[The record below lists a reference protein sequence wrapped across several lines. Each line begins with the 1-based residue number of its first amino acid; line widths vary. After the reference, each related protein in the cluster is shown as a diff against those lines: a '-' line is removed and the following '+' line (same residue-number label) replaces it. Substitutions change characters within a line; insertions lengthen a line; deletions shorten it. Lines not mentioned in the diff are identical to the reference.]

1 MVWNGRFISLT
12 TLSLT
17 QLQINL
23 FFNLFLGK
31 EGTWHS
37 SAQLVYAT
45 FHYAKSWWWGRRPHH
60 QDFSG
65 FLVSVCINSTDWKW
79 QLSLSLYWINSK
91 PFQIT
96 FGFPKPP
103 NFGPSEI
110 WGTSVHFRVLGLINK
125 HSIQKISFRY
135 STPTPLLVVA
145 MVYI

>member
-1 MVWNGRFISLT
+1 MFIKDNSD
-12 TLSLT
+12 
-17 QLQINL
+17 
-23 FFNLFLGK
+23 
-31 EGTWHS
+31 
-37 SAQLVYAT
+37 
-45 FHYAKSWWWGRRPHH
+45 HYIKCFTIQNTP
-60 QDFSG
+60 
-65 FLVSVCINSTDWKW
+65 
-79 QLSLSLYWINSK
+79 K

-110 WGTSVHFRVLGLINK
+110 YGTSVHFRVLGLINK

>member
-23 FFNLFLGK
+23 FFFNFFVGG
-31 EGTWHS
+31 EGSWHS

-65 FLVSVCINSTDWKW
+65 YLVSACNHSTDWW
-79 QLSLSLYWINSK
+79 YAQFSPSLYWINSSLLNDS
-91 PFQIT
+91 
-96 FGFPKPP
+96 GFDTIAKNLVFVWVGFIYRTLPP
-103 NFGPSEI
+103 LQGLSRPISSICDHLLRKVLMMGP
-110 WGTSVHFRVLGLINK
+110 
-125 HSIQKISFRY
+125 
-135 STPTPLLVVA
+135 
-145 MVYI
+145 

>member
-1 MVWNGRFISLT
+1 MFLKFGGI
-12 TLSLT
+12 
-17 QLQINL
+17 IKIC
-23 FFNLFLGK
+23 FFRVNDCK
-31 EGTWHS
+31 HS
-37 SAQLVYAT
+37 
-45 FHYAKSWWWGRRPHH
+45 K
-60 QDFSG
+60 
-65 FLVSVCINSTDWKW
+65 I
-79 QLSLSLYWINSK
+79 K

-110 WGTSVHFRVLGLINK
+110 YGTSVHFRVLGLINK